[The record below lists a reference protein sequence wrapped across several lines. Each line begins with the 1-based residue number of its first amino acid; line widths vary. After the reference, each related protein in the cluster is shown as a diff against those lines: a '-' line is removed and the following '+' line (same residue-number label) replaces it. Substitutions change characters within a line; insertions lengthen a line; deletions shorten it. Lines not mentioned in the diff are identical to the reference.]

1 MKKMIMLLIVIAAAF
16 SVSAQETTYW
26 TAYKTKFVRKY
37 QWQQEWETVST
48 NYDVQISIAMTG
60 NTLQI
65 NAERATVLVV
75 DLDSKRKF
83 NHDKLDVVNYQAFE
97 VTKKRDCQVDFVLI
111 RKTNELILG
120 VTYDDEDTKYAL
132 HYFITKNQ

>member
-1 MKKMIMLLIVIAAAF
+1 MKKIFMLLIIIAAAF
-16 SVSAQETTYW
+16 SVSAQETVYW
-26 TAYKTKFVRKY
+26 TAYRTQFVRKY
-37 QWQQEWETVST
+37 KWQLEWETVS
-48 NYDVQISIAMTG
+48 NRYNASINIAMTG

-83 NHDKLDVVNYQAFE
+83 NHNKLDVVNYQAFE
-97 VTKKRDCQVDFVLI
+97 VTKKRNCQVDFVLI
-111 RKTNELILG
+111 KKTNELILG